1 MGVTSGIVNS
11 LIDGVIA
18 VLGYATGVAVVGV
31 FFAACRAG
39 RVASAVFH
47 VAERVAAHLERTL
60 VGATVG
66 LLRQQ
71 SSPHRMGLHRSPANP

>member
-31 FFAACRAG
+31 FFAASRAG

-47 VAERVAAHLERTL
+47 VAERVATHWNGR
-60 VGATVG
+60 
-66 LLRQQ
+66 
-71 SSPHRMGLHRSPANP
+71 

>member
-11 LIDGVIA
+11 VIDGEIA

-39 RVASAVFH
+39 RVASAAFH
-47 VAERVAAHLERTL
+47 VAERFAAHWNR
-60 VGATVG
+60 
-66 LLRQQ
+66 R
-71 SSPHRMGLHRSPANP
+71 

>member
-11 LIDGVIA
+11 VIDGEIA

-39 RVASAVFH
+39 PAHTNRGRRRPRSHALHGEPARLRSDSVVA
-47 VAERVAAHLERTL
+47 
-60 VGATVG
+60 
-66 LLRQQ
+66 
-71 SSPHRMGLHRSPANP
+71 